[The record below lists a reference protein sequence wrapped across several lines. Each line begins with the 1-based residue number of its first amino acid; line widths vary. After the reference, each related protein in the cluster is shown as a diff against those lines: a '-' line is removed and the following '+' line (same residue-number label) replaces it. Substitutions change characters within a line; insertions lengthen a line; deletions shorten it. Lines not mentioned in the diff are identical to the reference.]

1 MTSRKTWFLL
11 VDRTP
16 KDGRWNMAVDEF
28 LFRQVQQAPL
38 TFLRFYAWDKPTVS
52 LGFYQKTDQ
61 VLDLEVCRRQGVD
74 VVRRMTGGK
83 LVLHHEEVTYTVASS
98 EADIFSTSL
107 KESYR
112 LVSEALI
119 LGLKRLGLEAKVDVI
134 IGTTSSGVA
143 LAQAPVADE
152 IKTIYIIPH
161 AASYKVVMEPHKY
174 VFRTNGHTGA
184 VPIAMALY
192 VLKKMP
198 DVKRVAHIDMDY
210 AWGRDNWN
218 VFIATLKKYKPDVE
232 VVAEVWEK
240 VGEVDHSTAITKVL
254 AAKPDIV
261 FNSHWGGQLVS
272 LVRQAIEYK
281 FFEYTTFVCTVI
293 EEAFPEIGPDFPEG
307 CLLYT
312 SPSPRD

>member
-119 LGLKRLGLEAKVDVI
+119 LGLKRLGLEAN
-134 IGTTSSGVA
+134 
-143 LAQAPVADE
+143 LAAAAPENYTRGHLPCFSFPAEDE
-152 IKTIYIIPH
+152 IEIKGKKLIGSAQKRRGRIFIQHGSIPLRNN
-161 AASYKVVMEPHKY
+161 ASLLQQVTSKKGKGQPLLRMISLEE
-174 VFRTNGHTGA
+174 
-184 VPIAMALY
+184 ALG
-192 VLKKMP
+192 
-198 DVKRVAHIDMDY
+198 RVIEFD
-210 AWGRDNWN
+210 
-218 VFIATLKKYKPDVE
+218 E
-232 VVAEVWEK
+232 VVAALISGFSEYFNAE
-240 VGEVDHSTAITKVL
+240 IRPKVL
-254 AAKPDIV
+254 TEKDREEIYHLEKEKYGNPDWV
-261 FNSHWGGQLVS
+261 FQ
-272 LVRQAIEYK
+272 R
-281 FFEYTTFVCTVI
+281 
-293 EEAFPEIGPDFPEG
+293 
-307 CLLYT
+307 
-312 SPSPRD
+312 